1 MFESFEMQDGTPRDI
16 RRFELLWMLAI
27 ASSAVMAMGMYD
39 YSEAIVG
46 NLRALAV
53 NVALFAVAA
62 VLMVAASRRRS
73 NLARWLTV
81 PFLVLIA
88 FYDLAHFEDMEG
100 QWLIIFFAAAGLA
113 LMVAAIR
120 SLFTPRSRA
129 WFAGTPLAPGGADDD
144 WS

>member
-53 NVALFAVAA
+53 NVALFGVAA

-81 PFLVLIA
+81 PF
-88 FYDLAHFEDMEG
+88 
-100 QWLIIFFAAAGLA
+100 GLA

-120 SLFTPRSRA
+120 TLFTPRSRA
-129 WFAGTPLAPGGADDD
+129 WFAGTTLAPGGADDD